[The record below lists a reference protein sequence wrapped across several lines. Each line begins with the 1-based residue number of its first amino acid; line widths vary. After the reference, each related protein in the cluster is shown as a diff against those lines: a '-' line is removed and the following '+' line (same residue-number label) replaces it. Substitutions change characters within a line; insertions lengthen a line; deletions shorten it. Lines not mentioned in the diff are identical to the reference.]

1 MVRLNETFEGLAKTL
16 RGMETPAN
24 PDTPLI
30 DGPPLAERRVAIIS
44 TAGLT
49 RDGDRPFGMGGDEYR
64 VIPSEAAD
72 GLTIT
77 HLSTNFDRIGFQLD
91 TNVMFPLDRLN
102 EMAEAGT
109 IGSVADYHYSVM
121 GATDPKGLSQ
131 SADQIAGLL
140 KQDQVDAVLLV
151 PV

>member
-1 MVRLNETFEGLAKTL
+1 VVRLSETFEGLAKTL

-30 DGPPLAERRVAIIS
+30 DGPPMADRRVAIIS

-49 RDGDRPFGMGGDEYR
+49 RKGDRPFGMGGDEYR
-64 VIPSEAAD
+64 VIPTEAAD
-72 GLTIT
+72 DLAIT

-102 EMAEAGT
+102 EMAEMGT

-121 GATDPKGLSQ
+121 GATDPKDLRQ

-140 KQDQVDAVLLV
+140 KQDKVDAVLLV

>member
-1 MVRLNETFEGLAKTL
+1 MVRLNETFEGLANVL

-30 DGPPLAERRVAIIS
+30 DGPPLADRRVAIIT

-49 RDGDRPFGMGGDEYR
+49 RNGDRPFGMGGDEYR
-64 VIPSEAAD
+64 VIPTEAAD
-72 GLTIT
+72 DLAIT

-91 TNVMFPLDRLN
+91 TNVMFPLDRLL
-102 EMAEAGT
+102 EMAEVGT

-121 GATDPKGLSQ
+121 GATDPKDLRQ

-140 KQDQVDAVLLV
+140 KQDKVDAVLLV

>member
-1 MVRLNETFEGLAKTL
+1 MARLNEVFEGLADLL

-30 DGPPLAERRVAIIS
+30 DGPSRAERRVAIVS

-49 RDGDRPFGMGGDEYR
+49 RTGDRPFGMGGDEYR
-64 VIPSEAAD
+64 VIPTEAAD
-72 GLTIT
+72 DLVLT
-77 HLSTNFDRIGFQLD
+77 HLSTNFDRTGFQLD
-91 TNVMFPLDRLN
+91 TNVMFPLDRLI
-102 EMAEAGT
+102 EMADAGT
-109 IGSVADYHYSVM
+109 IGSVADYHYSFM
-121 GATDPKGLSQ
+121 GATDPKNLKT
-131 SADQIAGLL
+131 SADQVAGFL